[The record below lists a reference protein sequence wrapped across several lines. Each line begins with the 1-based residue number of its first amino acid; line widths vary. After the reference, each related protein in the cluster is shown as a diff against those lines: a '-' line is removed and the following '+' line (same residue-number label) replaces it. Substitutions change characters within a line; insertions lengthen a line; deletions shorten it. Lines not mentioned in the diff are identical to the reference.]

1 MYRIAKLAEILN
13 VATVQIHE
21 KLILYKEELS
31 EHTYKEKGVTHISD
45 QGLLILK
52 HAFEEERIAASRLTY
67 TARER
72 DSDADSKREQEGS
85 LSEMDRRELE
95 LLNLKD
101 RINQSRSELHR
112 LNLESRKLDEAIAH
126 YMGILKEDMD
136 KRIREE
142 DQLEG
147 RLRLRKQTESA
158 GSQIEFFSGS
168 GRK

>member
-13 VATVQIHE
+13 VATVRIHE
-21 KLILYKEELS
+21 KLILYKTELS
-31 EHTYKEKGVTHISD
+31 EHTHKEKGVTYISD

-52 HAFEEERIAASRLTY
+52 HAFEEERLAAAKLTY
-67 TARER
+67 TTGER
-72 DSDADSKREQEGS
+72 DEAADLKREQEGS

-112 LNLESRKLDEAIAH
+112 LNLESRKLDEAITH

-147 RLRLRKQTESA
+147 TLRLRKQAESV
-158 GSQIEFFSGS
+158 GSQIEFFSGND
-168 GRK
+168 RK